1 LRHTTQQRTGSW
13 TDGNI
18 VLMNSAS
25 FINDVSGSFVF
36 SAVGTVTGSLGVQ
49 MVNRGLVTGQGASAQ
64 SRVLVDF
71 QNYGSIVVAQ
81 GTLAVAA
88 GTNWNTISVQSGG
101 ILSVDSPSNG
111 VVASYFFDR
120 SSKVTVAGQL
130 LVNSGSLIVSST
142 YDASGGRTTVVSGTL
157 DVRYALSTQLLFFRH
172 NNYLCAVVWLIA
184 ELRRP

>member
-1 LRHTTQQRTGSW
+1 
-13 TDGNI
+13 
-18 VLMNSAS
+18 MNSAS
-25 FINDVSGSFVF
+25 FINDVNGSFVF

-49 MVNRGLVTGQGASAQ
+49 MVNRGLITGQSASAQ

-88 GTNWNTISVQSGG
+88 GTNWNTISVQSGA

-130 LVNSGSLIVSST
+130 LLNSGSLIVSST